1 MKRSLTYLPHC
12 LIPFL
17 LLAAFNYWN
26 GLKTVDETLS
36 GQAQTHLNLLA
47 GEIDRRL
54 REEEVA
60 LTRVATSPELHD
72 IVSKGETGVSARVPV
87 DSKPQ
92 MPGDVFLV
100 LSMLKGRA
108 HAFRITLFDLNRH
121 AVFRTERES
130 NSQGPDSFLINA
142 PDATPTSNSSES
154 FKREP
159 VH

>member
-1 MKRSLTYLPHC
+1 MKRSLTYLPYC
-12 LIPFL
+12 LVPLL

-26 GLKTVDETLS
+26 GLRTLNETLS

-54 REEEVA
+54 REEEIE

-72 IVSKGETGVSARVPV
+72 VVSKGETSVSARVPV

-100 LSMLKGRA
+100 LSMLKGGLT
-108 HAFRITLFDLNRH
+108 HFELL
-121 AVFRTERES
+121 
-130 NSQGPDSFLINA
+130 FLI
-142 PDATPTSNSSES
+142 
-154 FKREP
+154 
-159 VH
+159 